1 MDAGASRE
9 ASLMSIT
16 LNEILALVGRL
27 DDSPGFDTPR
37 ERFRRFLLERVT
49 DAGVARSL
57 IDQSQR
63 ALGEQHQRALQDAI
77 VVLGRFLGFE
87 TVFGTDQRVAGG
99 ARYGGQWRSRRRLA
113 IVLEVCTDQTPR
125 SDVEELSRSLS
136 AVSAPSQPDVR
147 HVGLCIVTPMY
158 GGRARLEEALLEK
171 PQPDLRV
178 VSIRSLLWLADMVS
192 AERLQHHEIL
202 RLFTSGVGLD
212 FIVDLMERLAAGG
225 QDDRGSR
232 ALVQAVSPPARS
244 EAAHW
249 VATIGHDET
258 ATPEQ
263 FVESVI
269 RGRQILGV
277 TDVWAANGPAGAGDW
292 ICFCV
297 HGKGTVGHAR
307 VDSIISGAGLIRG
320 SHRFTAVFRLKNVE
334 IYDAPIGL
342 SPETERKR
350 LGERSQAEDRG
361 PFLASVSP
369 EEFAELTAHAL
380 DSRSEEP

>member
-1 MDAGASRE
+1 
-9 ASLMSIT
+9 MSIT

-49 DAGVARSL
+49 DAGVARSF

-99 ARYGGQWRSRRRLA
+99 ARYDGLWRSRRRLA

-125 SDVEELSRSLS
+125 SDVEELSRSLP
-136 AVSAPSQPDVR
+136 AVSAPSQPGVR
-147 HVGLCIVTPMY
+147 HLGLCIVTPMY

-212 FIVDLMERLAAGG
+212 FIVDLMERLATGN
-225 QDDRGSR
+225 QDDGESR
-232 ALVQAVSPPARS
+232 ATVQVVSSSPAHS

-269 RGRQILGV
+269 RRRQILGV

-307 VDSIISGAGLIRG
+307 VDSIINGAGLIRG
-320 SHRFTAVFRLKNVE
+320 SHRFTAVFRLKNIE
-334 IYDAPIGL
+334 IYEAPIGL

-350 LGERSQAEDRG
+350 LGERSRAEDRG

-369 EEFAELTAHAL
+369 EEFADLTARAL
-380 DSRSEEP
+380 ESRPEDA